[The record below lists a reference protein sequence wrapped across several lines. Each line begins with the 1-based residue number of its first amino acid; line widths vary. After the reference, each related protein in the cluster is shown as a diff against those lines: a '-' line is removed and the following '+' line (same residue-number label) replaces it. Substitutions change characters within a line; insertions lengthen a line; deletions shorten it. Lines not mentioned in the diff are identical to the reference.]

1 MKIALSIAGSD
12 SGGGAGIQAD
22 LKTFLQFGVHGTT
35 AITALTAQNTLG
47 VTAVHPVPPGF
58 LAAQL
63 EALISDLPPDAVKT
77 GMLAEEPLVRVTA
90 EVARAQAWTNLVVD
104 PVMVASSGD
113 RLLSRGAESVMRD
126 ELIPLAALITPNLD
140 EAEILLG
147 HEVRDPAAMERAG
160 RALLELGARAALV
173 KGGHLTGD
181 IVTDVLVTRDEIRRF
196 TRPRLNVPGAHG
208 TGCTLSA
215 AIAAELALGRPLM
228 DAVDDALDYVT
239 RAIESAPALGHGH
252 SPLNHGVR
260 GL

>member
-47 VTAVHPVPPGF
+47 VTAVHPVPPEF
-58 LAAQL
+58 LVAQL

-90 EVARAQAWTNLVVD
+90 EVARSQAWTNLVVD

-215 AIAAELALGRPLM
+215 AIAAELALGRPM
-228 DAVDDALDYVT
+228 ISAVDDALDYVT

-252 SPLNHGVR
+252 APLNHGVR